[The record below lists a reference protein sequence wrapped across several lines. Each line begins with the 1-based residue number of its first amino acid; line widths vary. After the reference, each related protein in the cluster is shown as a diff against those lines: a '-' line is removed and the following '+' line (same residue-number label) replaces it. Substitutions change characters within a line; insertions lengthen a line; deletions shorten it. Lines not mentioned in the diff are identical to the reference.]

1 MSFLVKE
8 RGLAPEAADRLLETV
23 REAPFLADASIRRE
37 RARGDSRIDFV
48 FSIRAATID
57 RRLVCEVKSSGQP
70 RIARET
76 CLDLV
81 DYARSDKRAY
91 PVFIAPYISPEAAS
105 ICEGYGVGYL
115 DMAGNCR
122 LVFDR
127 VFIRREGYRKSAI
140 QKRDLRSLYSPKA
153 ERVLRVLLTAGKRSW
168 KMQELADEADV
179 SLGQIA
185 NVKKILADREW
196 IDIEPSGFSLRSLE
210 DEALPMLKEWA
221 ANYRFSRNSPAD
233 YYSLK
238 TIPQMEAEL
247 AAASRQF
254 NVRLAFT
261 GFAGAARFA
270 PAVRYQRI
278 TAYAGGDI
286 SVLLERLGL
295 KPVTSG
301 ANVTIIQ
308 PYDEGVFY
316 GTREMED
323 APIVSPVQL
332 YLDLEQTK
340 GRGEEAAAAILEEV
354 IKPRWR

>member
-1 MSFLVKE
+1 LE
-8 RGLAPEAADRLLETV
+8 REATDRLLETV
-23 REAPFLADASIRRE
+23 REAPFLADASIRHD
-37 RARGDSRIDFV
+37 RARVDSRIDFV
-48 FSIRAATID
+48 CSIRAATID
-57 RRLVCEVKSSGQP
+57 RRLVCEVKASGQP
-70 RIARET
+70 RIAREA

-81 DYARSDKRAY
+81 DYARSDKRDY
-91 PVFIAPYISPEAAS
+91 PVFIAPYISPAAAS

-122 LVFDR
+122 LAFDQ
-127 VFIRREGYRKSAI
+127 VFIRREGYPNLTI

-153 ERVLRVLLTAGKRSW
+153 ERVLRVLLTAGRRSW

-179 SLGQIA
+179 SLGQMA

-196 IDIEPSGFSLRSLE
+196 IDTEPSGLSLRSLE
-210 DEALPMLKEWA
+210 DGALPLLKEWA
-221 ANYRFSRNSPAD
+221 ASYRFSRSFPAD

-238 TIPQMEAEL
+238 PIPQMEAEL
-247 AAASRQF
+247 AAESRRL
-254 NVRLAFT
+254 NVRVGFT
-261 GFAGAARFA
+261 GFSGAARFA

-286 SVLLERLGL
+286 TPLLERLAL

-301 ANVTIIQ
+301 ATVTIIQ

-323 APIVSPVQL
+323 APIVSPVQI
-332 YLDLEQTK
+332 YLDLKQTK

>member
-1 MSFLVKE
+1 LE
-8 RGLAPEAADRLLETV
+8 REAADRLVETV
-23 REAPFLADASIRRE
+23 REAPFLADASIRRD
-37 RARGDSRIDFV
+37 RARGESRIDFV
-48 FSIRAATID
+48 CSIRAATID
-57 RRLVCEVKSSGQP
+57 RRLVCEVKASGQP

-81 DYARSDKRAY
+81 DYARSDKRDY
-91 PVFIAPYISPEAAS
+91 PVFIAPYISSEAAS

-122 LVFDR
+122 LAFDQ
-127 VFIRREGYRKSAI
+127 VFIRREGYPNPTI

-153 ERVLRVLLTAGKRSW
+153 ERVLRVLLTAGNRSW
-168 KMQELADEADV
+168 RMQELADEAEV
-179 SLGQIA
+179 SLGQTA

-196 IDIEPSGFSLRSLE
+196 IDTEASGLSLQSLE
-210 DEALPMLKEWA
+210 DGALPLLKEWA
-221 ANYRFSRNSPAD
+221 ASYRFSRNSPAD

-238 TIPQMEAEL
+238 PIPQMEAEL
-247 AAASRQF
+247 AAESRRL
-254 NVRLAFT
+254 NVRVAFT
-261 GFAGAARFA
+261 GFSGAARFA

-286 SVLLERLGL
+286 TPLLERLAL

-301 ANVTIIQ
+301 ATVTIIQ

-323 APIVSPVQL
+323 APIVSPVQI
-332 YLDLEQTK
+332 YLDLKQTK

>member
-1 MSFLVKE
+1 
-8 RGLAPEAADRLLETV
+8 
-23 REAPFLADASIRRE
+23 
-37 RARGDSRIDFV
+37 
-48 FSIRAATID
+48 
-57 RRLVCEVKSSGQP
+57 
-70 RIARET
+70 
-76 CLDLV
+76 
-81 DYARSDKRAY
+81 
-91 PVFIAPYISPEAAS
+91 
-105 ICEGYGVGYL
+105 
-115 DMAGNCR
+115 
-122 LVFDR
+122 
-127 VFIRREGYRKSAI
+127 
-140 QKRDLRSLYSPKA
+140 
-153 ERVLRVLLTAGKRSW
+153 
-168 KMQELADEADV
+168 
-179 SLGQIA
+179 
-185 NVKKILADREW
+185 
-196 IDIEPSGFSLRSLE
+196 
-210 DEALPMLKEWA
+210 
-221 ANYRFSRNSPAD
+221 
-233 YYSLK
+233 
-238 TIPQMEAEL
+238 MEAEL

-261 GFAGAARFA
+261 GFSGAARFA